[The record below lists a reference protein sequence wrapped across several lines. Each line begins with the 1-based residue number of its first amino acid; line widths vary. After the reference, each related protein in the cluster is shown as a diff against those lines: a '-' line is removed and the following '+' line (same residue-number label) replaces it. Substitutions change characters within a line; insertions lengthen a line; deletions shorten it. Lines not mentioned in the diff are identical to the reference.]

1 MQGSGFAKSGL
12 FQSFPRAV
20 SKPKEHYEGTAGPRS
35 ERGNQPARL
44 PGLENFQRVLDNQAD
59 FIQIRLVI
67 GRASG
72 HLANTER
79 HILQ

>member
-1 MQGSGFAKSGL
+1 MPGALKKAPEGAKGCLQTKGALRGDSRTKA
-12 FQSFPRAV
+12 RA
-20 SKPKEHYEGTAGPRS
+20 
-35 ERGNQPARL
+35 GNQPARL